1 MLQAPHPRSRGATS
15 AHAGDG
21 PAVAPTR
28 GAIDRVL
35 AVLEQRGL
43 SPTEVRVLLHL
54 LEREASLVEVANSLD
69 HPPSVITR
77 AAGGLDSRGLVRWF
91 HAAHTKQTRLAI
103 TADGLAT
110 MRALLDPADRATGE
124 APSRESHEPMTAPD
138 LVLVTGGS
146 TS

>member
-1 MLQAPHPRSRGATS
+1 MLQSPHPRSRDATS
-15 AHAGDG
+15 AHPGDG
-21 PAVAPTR
+21 PAVAQTR

-35 AVLEQRGL
+35 AALEQRKL

-54 LEREASLVEVANSLD
+54 LDREASLVEVANALG

-103 TADGLAT
+103 TADGLAM
-110 MRALLDPADRATGE
+110 MRRLFAAADPAAGD
-124 APSRESHEPMTAPD
+124 APPRESGDSMSGAN
-138 LVLVTGGS
+138 LVLLTGGS
-146 TS
+146 RP